1 LVTPLLARADTV
13 VSQTPNATRMETSR
27 YDRQLRLWGDEGQA
41 RLASARVCAI
51 GATPATCEALKNL
64 ILGGIA
70 TFTLCD
76 RLEVGSGFD
85 ASHEHLAGELFE
97 VTLDDASRRRGEDK
111 CIGQALVEAL
121 VALNPKTTK
130 GYYDGACPESKA
142 RDSYEE
148 FYKRYDAVIVATDAV
163 SNEALCRLAKT
174 CETNNIP
181 LATAR
186 ACGLYGE
193 VRTCAGTR
201 WAVERVTPEGSTMM
215 DLRLTSPWSDL
226 SAYVEMKT
234 CDLERLDEA
243 AFKHVPFVALLA
255 HATKQ
260 CASRDRRAVRDALA
274 TMRRGVD
281 EENFDEAMA
290 NARYAWTDTGAVT
303 EEIMRL
309 IDDERARQPSA
320 TSDKY
325 WFLVAGLRAFIEREG
340 CLPLEGSIPDMTSTT
355 ESYVELQRLYADKA
369 AKDAAAVRR
378 NALDAANRAG
388 VANPEEF
395 IPEGDTNTFCKNCRN
410 VRVLSWRP
418 LEEELLASKET
429 RGFVAESAQSALEDP
444 AKAMSLYI
452 FVAFRARNSFSDDK
466 KRLPGVFTSSTADSV
481 DDLVKED
488 ASVLQTLMMEW
499 FESMGIILT
508 AEQTEMASNVAYET
522 ARYGSSQLNPVGAI
536 LGGIMSQELI
546 KIITRQY
553 TPMQNR
559 LIYDGVRG
567 TTQQLF

>member
-1 LVTPLLARADTV
+1 
-13 VSQTPNATRMETSR
+13 METSR
-27 YDRQLRLWGDEGQA
+27 YDRQLRLWGDDGQA

-70 TFTLCD
+70 SFTLCD
-76 RLEVGSGFD
+76 RLEVGLGLET
-85 ASHEHLAGELFE
+85 SHEYLAGELFE
-97 VTLDDASRRRGEDK
+97 ITLDDARDRRGKDK
-111 CIGQALVEAL
+111 HIGQSLVEAL

-130 GYYDGACPESKA
+130 GYYDGCYPESRA
-142 RDSYEE
+142 TDSYEE
-148 FYKRYDAVIVATDAV
+148 YYKRFDAVIVATDSV
-163 SNEALCRLAKT
+163 SNKALCRLAET

-181 LATAR
+181 LATAS

-215 DLRLTSPWSDL
+215 DLRLTSPWSEL
-226 SAYVEMKT
+226 AAYVEMKT

-260 CASRDRRAVRDALA
+260 CGSRDRRAVRDALA
-274 TMRRGVD
+274 AMRRGVD

-303 EEIMRL
+303 EEIKRL
-309 IDDERARQPSA
+309 IDDERARKLSP

-340 CLPLEGSIPDMTSTT
+340 CLPLQGAIPDMTSTT

-369 AKDAAAVRR
+369 AKDAASVRR
-378 NALDAANRAG
+378 NALDAAHCAG

-395 IPEGDTNTFCKNCRN
+395 IPESDATTFCKNCRH
-410 VRVLSWRP
+410 VRVLTWRP

-429 RGFVAESAQSALEDP
+429 SGFVAESARSALEDP

-452 FVAFRARNSFSDDK
+452 FVALRARTSFNEISK
-466 KRLPGVFTSSTADSV
+466 KRFPGDFKTSTAGSV
-481 DDLVKED
+481 DHRVKKE
-488 ASVLQTLMMEW
+488 ASVMQALMMEW
-499 FESMGIILT
+499 FTSKGIKLT
-508 AEQTEMASNVAYET
+508 PEQAEMASNVAYET
-522 ARYGSSQLNPVGAI
+522 TRYGASRLNPVGAI

>member
-1 LVTPLLARADTV
+1 
-13 VSQTPNATRMETSR
+13 METSR
-27 YDRQLRLWGDEGQA
+27 YDRQLRLWGDDGQA

-70 TFTLCD
+70 SFTLCD
-76 RLEVGSGFD
+76 RLEVGLGSET
-85 ASHEHLAGELFE
+85 SHEYLAGELFE
-97 VTLDDASRRRGEDK
+97 ITLDDARDRRGKDK
-111 CIGQALVEAL
+111 HIGQSLVEAL

-130 GYYDGACPESKA
+130 GYYDGTHPESKA
-142 RDSYEE
+142 TDSYEE
-148 FYKRYDAVIVATDAV
+148 FYKRFDAVIVSTDAV
-163 SNEALCRLAKT
+163 SNEALCRLAKM
-174 CETNNIP
+174 CEAHNIP
-181 LATAR
+181 LATAS

-215 DLRLTSPWSDL
+215 DLRLTSPWSEL

-260 CASRDRRAVRDALA
+260 CGSRDRRAVRDALA
-274 TMRRGVD
+274 AMRRGVD

-290 NARYAWTDTGAVT
+290 NARYAWTDTGVVT
-303 EEIMRL
+303 EEIKRL
-309 IDDERARQPSA
+309 IDDERARKLSP

-340 CLPLEGSIPDMTSTT
+340 CLPLQGAIPDMTSTT

-369 AKDAAAVRR
+369 AKDAESVRR
-378 NALDAANRAG
+378 NALDAAHCAG

-395 IPEGDTNTFCKNCRN
+395 IPESDATTFCKNCRH
-410 VRVLSWRP
+410 VRVLTWRP

-429 RGFVAESAQSALEDP
+429 SGFVAESARSALEDP

-452 FVAFRARNSFSDDK
+452 FVALRARTSFNEISE
-466 KRLPGVFTSSTADSV
+466 KRFPGDFKTSTAASV
-481 DDLVKED
+481 DHRVKKE
-488 ASVLQTLMMEW
+488 ASVMQALMMEW
-499 FESMGIILT
+499 FTSKGIKLT
-508 AEQTEMASNVAYET
+508 PEQAEMASNVAYET
-522 ARYGSSQLNPVGAI
+522 TRYGASRLNPVGAI